1 MKRLSVMLAALVLG
15 AMVLPASAGSDDR
28 FTKHRAGPIRNNKT
42 TIGDLKDWFGE
53 PDSIE
58 RVRRGCIKVWRAKW
72 GSRLRVYAWKV
83 PYVGRAVAET
93 WVNRRKITSDE
104 HGTLRMHTRRGL
116 RVGNSVTRLKNLY
129 PKAERHRFNKNTR
142 WWQLLT
148 GAVAPRLIAHTRNGE
163 VIALVN
169 APYEYC

>member
-1 MKRLSVMLAALVLG
+1 MKRLSVMLTALVLG
-15 AMVLPASAGSDDR
+15 AMTLPASAGSEDL
-28 FTKHRAGPIRNNKT
+28 FTKHRAGPIRNNET

-53 PDSIE
+53 PDSVKK
-58 RVRRGCIKVWRAKW
+58 VRRGCIKVWRAKW
-72 GSRLRVYAWKV
+72 GKRLRVYAWRLE
-83 PYVGRAVAET
+83 GRRRVAET
-93 WVNRRKITSDE
+93 WVSKRTITSDE

-116 RVGNSVTRLKNLY
+116 RVGNTVKRLKNLY

-142 WWQLLT
+142 WWQLLPN
-148 GAVAPRLIAHTRNGE
+148 AVAPRLIAHTRDGE

>member
-1 MKRLSVMLAALVLG
+1 LKRFCLLLATTLALAAL
-15 AMVLPASAGSDDR
+15 PAAAHPADR

-42 TIGDLKDWFGE
+42 TIGDLKDWFGQ
-53 PDSIE
+53 PDSVE

-72 GSRLRVYAWKV
+72 GDRLRVYAAKH
-83 PYVGRAVAET
+83 PEGGRRVAET
-93 WVNRRKITSDE
+93 WVNKRKITSDE

-116 RVGNSVTRLKNLY
+116 RVGNSVKRLKDLY
-129 PKAERHRFNKNTR
+129 PKAQRHRFNKNTR
-142 WWQLLT
+142 WWQLLPK
-148 GAVAPRLIAHTRNGE
+148 AVAPRLIAHTRDRK